1 MEATTQE
8 AQATNESP
16 PSEPIEPSQTGL
28 TPEGTAEAVN
38 GLAFDPRSLPED
50 LANEPSLRSF
60 DDVSKLAKS
69 YVHLVKRLGA
79 PPEQIVRLAVVLKM
93 THPGLKSMSG

>member
-1 MEATTQE
+1 MESTTTQE

-16 PSEPIEPSQTGL
+16 PSEAPIEPSQTGL

-50 LANEPSLRSF
+50 LTALRM
-60 DDVSKLAKS
+60 DVDAQE
-69 YVHLVKRLGA
+69 RL
-79 PPEQIVRLAVVLKM
+79 LL
-93 THPGLKSMSG
+93 